1 MKILV
6 IGRGARE
13 HAICKKIIK
22 DGNDVI
28 CAPGNSGMSLF
39 GIKTVDISEN
49 DFESLIQYV
58 IDQKI
63 EYSIVGPEEPLV
75 AGIVDYFRE
84 RGLKI
89 FGPTKEAAKIEGSKI
104 FSKNLMLEND
114 IPTASYEE
122 FTDYDLAT
130 EYVKSIE
137 SYPIVIKAD
146 GLASGKGVYIE
157 KDMESSLKTIKN
169 LLLDSKFDTEK
180 IVIEEYLTGTEFSL
194 MSFVSENNISF
205 MPVAQDYKRSL
216 ENDMG
221 HNTGGMGA
229 VSPVS
234 SLTEE
239 TIEFSK
245 QKIVIPFVESL
256 KKQGISFTGILYAGL
271 ISTETGVKVIE
282 FNARFGDPETEV
294 ILRRLETS
302 LSEIINSYIN
312 DEPIDISWNQSGY
325 SVGVFIASNGYPIK
339 IQKNEIILKNENIKE
354 IENIDFAGVKVIDE
368 NIVSDGGRLFLVSAD
383 DENFHHARSK
393 AYKQISKLNPQN
405 SFYRSDIG
413 INAKKKTEL

>member
-49 DFESLIQYV
+49 DFESLSQYA

-104 FSKNLMLEND
+104 FSKKLMIEND

-130 EYVKSIE
+130 EYVKNIE

-216 ENDMG
+216 ENNMG